1 MSELLTTARPY
12 AKALFKTAKDQNSL
26 DEYFKILS
34 DLSMVVNQKE
44 VKNLLL
50 NDSFDNK
57 EKVKILSEIMKG
69 SANENFVRF
78 INLLIENNRLIVIS
92 EILNLYAAYLQEE
105 RSLKTAK
112 INTAYELSNEQLES
126 IKAALEKRFNK
137 KVVVE
142 QDIDTTLLAGA
153 VVRVD
158 DLVIDGSLKEQLRK
172 LETQLIWQN
181 RGKNNAT

>member
-1 MSELLTTARPY
+1 MIELTPLARPY

-44 VKNLLL
+44 VKNILL
-50 NDSFDNK
+50 NDSFDKK
-57 EKVKILSEIMKG
+57 EKVKILSEIMKD
-69 SANENFVRF
+69 SADENFVRF

-105 RSLKTAK
+105 RSLKIAK

-126 IKAALEKRFNK
+126 IKSALEKRFNK
-137 KVVVE
+137 KVG
-142 QDIDTTLLAGA
+142 L
-153 VVRVD
+153 
-158 DLVIDGSLKEQLRK
+158 SLKPKSDINLIEK
-172 LETQLIWQN
+172 HLEEIDLILIIYCFYYVIN
-181 RGKNNAT
+181 YFKRIY

>member
-34 DLSMVVNQKE
+34 DLSMVVNQTE

-92 EILNLYAAYLQEE
+92 EILNLYAVYLQEE

>member
-57 EKVKILSEIMKG
+57 EKVKILSEIMKD

-78 INLLIENNRLIVIS
+78 INLLIENNRLI
-92 EILNLYAAYLQEE
+92 
-105 RSLKTAK
+105 AK

-142 QDIDTTLLAGA
+142 QNIDTTLLAGA

-172 LETQLIWQN
+172 LETQLI
-181 RGKNNAT
+181 